1 MGYVES
7 RLRSLEE
14 QHRRLD
20 EQIKRMQ
27 TSHLDEETIRTAKKT
42 KLKVK
47 EELEKLR
54 QDATRNTR

>member
-1 MGYVES
+1 MAGVLIDDQGDA
-7 RLRSLEE
+7 RA
-14 QHRRLD
+14 
-20 EQIKRMQ
+20 QIQWIAHRMQ

>member
-27 TSHLDEETIRTAKKT
+27 TNHLDEETIRTAKKT

-54 QDATRNTR
+54 QDANRNTR

>member
-54 QDATRNTR
+54 QDATRNTS